1 MLYTVHMKITGIT
14 RVVCHVGAFVCFRE
28 RRSEESSEEQLKTFH
43 QSMEDSTLVSCRN
56 NDNEHIILTPQ
67 IEFDSLSTC
76 DNLSAYEVFNLPTYE
91 ALGLCESFPD
101 KQSTVMFVKDED
113 IMDEDGP
120 DDEFQSVDEQ
130 VVSGYPY
137 VRSSDMLLGS
147 CVIDHSYYVDVE
159 GYYYNVKGRQVQTKK
174 TSHHDKHHCQHCG
187 KTFFTAVSFRH
198 HLKVDHTELNELR
211 CISCNDTFESIS
223 DLQFHKSVH
232 SRNSVSDG
240 PYLCSI
246 CGKTFGILSTL
257 RSHERRVHKSHENS
271 TEASDMKHTCAECG
285 KEFQFQEY
293 LKRHMMKHGEKNFV
307 CETCGKKFETLYILK
322 LHQESHSDVR
332 PYVCKICG
340 SSYKRY
346 RNLLSH
352 RQYVHGLYAIG
363 PRKPKDPLKPHNKPK
378 NALLKRFSCDVC
390 NKAFSTRGKVAVHMR
405 THTGE
410 RPCHCDICGN
420 TYPYSSSL
428 YVHRKVVHEGRQ
440 RAEKGTFSCVVCDK
454 TFSTRNYLDVH
465 RRTHTGEKP
474 FVCTVCS
481 RAFSQRTS
489 LINHIALHTDSR
501 PYDCTFCN
509 KAFRRRE
516 TLLVHIRTH
525 TGEKPYVCEICSRG
539 FAQLTDMK
547 KHRLKIHNAPPLK
560 RR

>member
-1 MLYTVHMKITGIT
+1 MIVFVLGVVLPIVIT
-14 RVVCHVGAFVCFRE
+14 RHTLFS
-28 RRSEESSEEQLKTFH
+28 RSEETSKEHLKTFH
-43 QSMEDSTLVSCRN
+43 QSFEDPSLLPYGNS
-56 NDNEHIILTPQ
+56 DKEHIILTPE
-67 IEFDSLSTC
+67 IECDSHGTC
-76 DNLSAYEVFNLPTYE
+76 DSLSAYEVFNLSAYE
-91 ALGLCESFPD
+91 VLDLHKIFQDEES
-101 KQSTVMFVKDED
+101 TLTFVNDD
-113 IMDEDGP
+113 DSNDDNP
-120 DDEFQSVDEQ
+120 DDEVQSVHEH
-130 VVSGYPY
+130 VFSSYPC
-137 VRSSDMLLGS
+137 DQNTGMLLGS
-147 CVIDHSYYVDVE
+147 CFVDGSYYADVE
-159 GYYYNVKGRQVQTKK
+159 SYYYNAEDRQIEEKK
-174 TSHHDKHHCQHCG
+174 ALSHDKYHCQHCG
-187 KTFFTAVSFRH
+187 KTFFTTVSFRH

-232 SRNSVSDG
+232 NRNTGGDG
-240 PYLCSI
+240 PYLCSV

-257 RSHERRVHKSHENS
+257 RNHERRVHSNHENGNES
-271 TEASDMKHTCAECG
+271 SDMKYTCDECG

-307 CETCGKKFETLYILK
+307 CETCGKRFETLYILK
-322 LHQESHSDVR
+322 LHQESHSEVR
-332 PYVCKICG
+332 PYGCKICG

-352 RQYVHGLYAIG
+352 RQEVHGIYAVG
-363 PRKPKDPLKPHNKPK
+363 PRKPKDPLKPRNKSRK
-378 NALLKRFSCDVC
+378 GLTNRFACDVC
-390 NKAFSTRGKVAVHMR
+390 NKAFSSRGKVAVHMR

-410 RPCHCDICGN
+410 RPFRCDICGN

-440 RAEKGTFSCVVCDK
+440 RMEKGNFLCVICCK

-474 FVCTVCS
+474 YVCTVCN

-489 LINHIALHTDSR
+489 LINHTALHTDAR